1 MSAPQDLHG
10 YVMVYNLS
18 RPLQQPAEAGDDG
31 VVAGT
36 GSTRQNAKQLPGSGV
51 ASTGA
56 AIVSAG
62 TVHGDTNQNMVVN
75 PYEPWVVK
83 ISREEYL
90 ERRQRRTGQ
99 GERERSQS
107 YYVHCDQ
114 KDASGAALNASA
126 CAAGARRVG
135 N

>member
-1 MSAPQDLHG
+1 
-10 YVMVYNLS
+10 MV
-18 RPLQQPAEAGDDG
+18 A
-31 VVAGT
+31 VT
-36 GSTRQNAKQLPGSGV
+36 GSTRQNSKQLPGSGI

-56 AIVSAG
+56 AVVAAG

-90 ERRQRRTGQ
+90 ERRQLRTGQ

-107 YYVHCDQ
+107 YYIHCDQ
-114 KDASGAALNASA
+114 RDASDVALNASA
-126 CAAGARRVG
+126 CTAGARRVG